1 MGAFRDSIFVDI
13 GQIVGQSPIL
23 GGDTSV
29 TLSSAGVLQS
39 LGVSVTPLG
48 TGSIDTSGASPVAE
62 FPITGGTAG
71 SDANDVI
78 LHQGSGLE
86 LADQAGT
93 IDLSNF
99 RIDTQNNQVDALV
112 ATNGQSDGVL
122 PVFDLG
128 AQGTLTL
135 TRAAAQAVDATLGTT
150 AVTPETV
157 IGSASPAPI
166 TDLGSL
172 PSGQGTSSVAPVI
185 GGTTAVTLSAA
196 GALQDAGVQVAP
208 LGLSFIDSSG
218 AVPVADF
225 LITGGSV
232 GGNSGTVLLHQ
243 GSGLELSD
251 AAGTVDLSD
260 FLIDVQDQAVFANVS
275 ANGTSL
281 GNAQVFDLDSSNN
294 LSLTTGAA
302 QALDQTL
309 GASLTAGTTIGTA
322 SPMPFVLHG

>member
-1 MGAFRDSIFVDI
+1 MGAFRDAIFLDI

-29 TLSSAGVLQS
+29 TLSSASVLQS

-48 TGSIDTSGASPVAE
+48 TASVDTSGASPIAE

-71 SDANDVI
+71 SDGNDVI

-86 LADQAGT
+86 LADQTGT

-99 RIDTQNNQVDALV
+99 RIDTQNSQVDALV

-135 TRAAAQAVDATLGTT
+135 TQAAAQAVDTTLGTT
-150 AVTPETV
+150 AITPETM

-172 PSGQGTSSVAPVI
+172 PNGQGADPVAPVI
-185 GGTTAVTLSAA
+185 GGITAVTLSAA
-196 GALQDAGVQVAP
+196 GALQAAGVQVAP
-208 LGLSFIDSSG
+208 LGLSFISTSG

-232 GGNSGTVLLHQ
+232 GGDSGTVLLHQ

-251 AAGTVDLSD
+251 TAGTVDLSD
-260 FLIDVQDQAVFANVS
+260 FLIDVKDQAVFANVS
-275 ANGTSL
+275 ANGASL
-281 GNAQVFDLDSSNN
+281 GNAQVFDLGSGNS
-294 LSLTTGAA
+294 LSLTTVAA

-309 GASLTAGTTIGTA
+309 GASLAAGTTIGTA
-322 SPMPFVLHG
+322 SPMPVVLHG